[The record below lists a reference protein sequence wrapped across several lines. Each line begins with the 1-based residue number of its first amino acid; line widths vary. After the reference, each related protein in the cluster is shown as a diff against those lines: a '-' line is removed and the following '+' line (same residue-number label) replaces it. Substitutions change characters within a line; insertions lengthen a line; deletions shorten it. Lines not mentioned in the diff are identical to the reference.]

1 MGTPLKS
8 TLLDAHSPPTM
19 SWVSYCSPYAYQ
31 SFILRERT
39 ELSGCARELSQNRT
53 AIYNEIPSPEARMG
67 PGTLRVSSHGAE
79 PFLVWPHRSPTPV
92 LASRWLGCR
101 SRQQP
106 L

>member
-53 AIYNEIPSPEARMG
+53 AIYKEIPSPEARMG
-67 PGTLRVSSHGAE
+67 GVRCGWPSHSGRNHFSWGHTVRRLR
-79 PFLVWPHRSPTPV
+79 F
-92 LASRWLGCR
+92 
-101 SRQQP
+101 
-106 L
+106 

>member
-53 AIYNEIPSPEARMG
+53 AIYKEIPSPEARMG
-67 PGTLRVSSHGAE
+67 GGALRVAVTLGAE
-79 PFLVWPHRSPTPV
+79 PFLVGPHRSPTP
-92 LASRWLGCR
+92 LLGVG
-101 SRQQP
+101 
-106 L
+106 